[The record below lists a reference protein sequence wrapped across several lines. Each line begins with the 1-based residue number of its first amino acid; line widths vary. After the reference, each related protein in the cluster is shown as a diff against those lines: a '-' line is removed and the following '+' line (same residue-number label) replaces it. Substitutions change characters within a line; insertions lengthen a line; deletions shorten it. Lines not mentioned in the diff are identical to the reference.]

1 MTLDVSIF
9 LGTLCLVTADCFEV
23 VCLKRSHFN
32 QKNINTFFF
41 FGWAS
46 VQLPRGFPLLFL

>member
-41 FGWAS
+41 FWVGVCPTA
-46 VQLPRGFPLLFL
+46 